1 MGKGKN
7 KMLDMSFFHGTLKR
21 KELKKFIK
29 NYKKPIKYT
38 YGIGY
43 RNSSINKKAITKK
56 EAFEI
61 IEQESYLDAKESED
75 CLYLNAYSDGD
86 LF

>member
-1 MGKGKN
+1 
-7 KMLDMSFFHGTLKR
+7 MSFFHGTLKR
-21 KELKKFIK
+21 EELKKFIES
-29 NYKKPIKYT
+29 YKKPIKYT

-43 RNSSINKKAITKK
+43 RNSSTNKKPITKK

-61 IEQESYLDAKESED
+61 IERENYLNAIETEE